1 MLSIF
6 LAFLVHFISPGLAG
20 GAFAHPAAQAPA
32 HHVHI
37 MDSGGGPAD

>member
-6 LAFLVHFISPGLAG
+6 LAFLVHFISPGFAG
-20 GAFAHPAAQAPA
+20 GALAHPAAQTPA

-37 MDSGGGPAD
+37 MDSVGTPAG